1 MAWPERLAP
10 DTAIL
15 ILHGGGGDALRMAS
29 ALRRPKRS
37 CRVKIYEGGGHDLIG
52 DMADV
57 RAEMDRWFDRYVR
70 DRIPPPINAAVPV
83 ADEP

>member
-15 ILHGGGGDALRMAS
+15 ILHGGSSGGGGGGDALRMAS

-57 RAEMDRWFDRYVR
+57 RA
-70 DRIPPPINAAVPV
+70 
-83 ADEP
+83 